1 MAITEHD
8 RHDLY
13 VALEAAIG
21 PEQAT
26 TLMEHLPP
34 VGWADVATKH
44 DLAQLQAATSQDFA
58 HLQTATS
65 QDFALVRSEMRA
77 EMADLRT
84 ELRGEMAEL
93 RTELRDGLAAVRTD
107 LGADIA
113 DLQATSLRDQRTLAL
128 TLIGANAGMAATV
141 AALAFAAARLV

>member
-1 MAITEHD
+1 MAITEQD

-34 VGWADVATKH
+34 IGWADVATKH
-44 DLAQLQAATSQDFA
+44 DLA

-65 QDFALVRSEMRA
+65 QEFALVRA
-77 EMADLRT
+77 ETAAQMAELRT

-93 RTELRDGLAAVRTD
+93 RMELRDGLVAVRVE
-107 LGADIA
+107 LGSDIA
-113 DLQATSLRDQRTLAL
+113 DLRATSLRDQRTLVL
-128 TLIGANAGMAATV
+128 TMIGANAGMMATV